1 MLWGQEVREAVTS
14 EGLVVRLNKKCT
26 ESGLERYRSVN
37 MRACSETGLMWTVY
51 KTGSEV
57 GKQARFSEE
66 FGIREPLAIFKKGWV
81 MIKSLSKTTKTCS
94 VEEELMEGKMGL

>member
-1 MLWGQEVREAVTS
+1 MLWGQEVREAVIS
-14 EGLVVRLNKKCT
+14 EGLDVRLNRKCT
-26 ESGLERYRSVN
+26 GSGLERYRSVT

-57 GKQARFSEE
+57 EKQAKFSEE

-81 MIKSLSKTTKTCS
+81 MIKSLSKTKTCS
-94 VEEELMEGKMGL
+94 VEEELMEGKIGL